1 MSLNWT
7 VRAEHK
13 HAEDESPACS
23 ISNGREISAEGELKG
38 HLKQKQDNRFGS
50 ERNTVKQWC

>member
-1 MSLNWT
+1 MNWT

-23 ISNGREISAEGELKG
+23 IANGREISAEGKTKRQPETKARLIALVLKG
-38 HLKQKQDNRFGS
+38 TQ
-50 ERNTVKQWC
+50 

>member
-1 MSLNWT
+1 MNWT